1 MAWPAHSCRCPLCR
15 EDTQRLW
22 EEWRDATLDRAV
34 REPAT
39 GPTDSWFAAFRKGE
53 RG

>member
-15 EDTQRLW
+15 EDAKRLW
-22 EEWRDATLDRAV
+22 EEWHDATLDRGGPQ
-34 REPAT
+34 PAT
-39 GPTDSWFAAFRKGE
+39 RPTDSWFAAFRKGE